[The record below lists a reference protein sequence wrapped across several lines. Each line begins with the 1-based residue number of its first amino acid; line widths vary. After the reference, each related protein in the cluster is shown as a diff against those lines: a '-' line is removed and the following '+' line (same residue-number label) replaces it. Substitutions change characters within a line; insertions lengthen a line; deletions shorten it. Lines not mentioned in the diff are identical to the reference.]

1 MSDNNLKRKITFN
14 NKEDSVI
21 INSDS
26 KFVLTAENINEI
38 KSVVNNLSDELDRRL
53 RFNEVFKYA
62 KFNVPKTLT
71 DNCQY
76 IFEVELSDSPD
87 FNDPIVL
94 NSIDTFNKFNIFEN
108 GKWVAFTQDR
118 YININDVGK
127 SIQINLS
134 EIISDDFKSYYGRCR
149 WKNTNTSENQE
160 YKGFSLGVFEYNDE
174 KFDNN
179 YITDF
184 FIEGKTSVNEKET
197 ERYEAYYL
205 TNDGRKVKVTSAVT
219 FSTLNNVCQISSNE
233 LSIPALHE
241 NKCEI
246 IKAEYVHSSIKLT
259 AFLNISINPIIL
271 EKLKIEGDID
281 LIKNQ
286 EEKSFLV
293 KAIYSDGSI
302 KSVTTKC
309 EKTLSLGSCKLSSN
323 KIIGSGNFDEFG
335 SLIITYVDDDF
346 SNETLTITKYIK
358 YEIDKYESLILDFP
372 ETITGME
379 TSNLTYSVKLKF
391 ANSNKIV
398 DVTNNAKISLIN
410 CKEFECKNGVIT
422 VFKDKFTSEKIVT
435 GIVEYTDNNCD
446 YNTISKTFNITI
458 YPKYIVK
465 IEARIYNDKLSE
477 INETFE
483 KERIFYKVFGIYND
497 GTSEELNLN
506 NINIEFISSSNLE
519 LFKNSGMINL
529 KSYEFPEIILINF
542 SYEEDGKK
550 YDTSKIFNVIPIK
563 LVLIQKSLSN
573 NTINPDTKVTFEFEA
588 KYSDNT
594 LKNINDKTKI
604 ELAAGNPNL
613 IKEIEKNSITFN
625 APLTREESLTLMAT
639 YFDDDFISENKSIF
653 FVVNVIKD

>member
-38 KSVVNNLSDELDRRL
+38 KDVVNNLSDELDRRL

-76 IFEVELSDSPD
+76 IFEVELSDNPD

-108 GKWVAFTQDR
+108 EKWVVFTSNR

-149 WKNTNTSENQE
+149 WKNINTLENQE
-160 YKGFSLGVFEYNDE
+160 YQGFSLGVFEYNDE

-179 YITDF
+179 YITNF

-205 TNDGRKVKVTSAVT
+205 TNDGRKVKVTNVVT

-233 LSIPALHE
+233 LSIPALHS

-271 EKLKIEGDID
+271 ENLKIEGDID
-281 LIKNQ
+281 LIKNK

-302 KSVTTKC
+302 KSITTKC
-309 EKTLSLGSCKLSSN
+309 EKTLSLGSCKLSNN

-346 SNETLTITKYIK
+346 SNETLTITKYIR

-379 TSNLTYSVKLKF
+379 TSNLTYNIKLKL
-391 ANSNKIV
+391 ANSNKII
-398 DVTNNAKISLIN
+398 DDFYQGMTSLKISK
-410 CKEFECKNGVIT
+410 KE
-422 VFKDKFTSEKIVT
+422 
-435 GIVEYTDNNCD
+435 
-446 YNTISKTFNITI
+446 
-458 YPKYIVK
+458 
-465 IEARIYNDKLSE
+465 A
-477 INETFE
+477 
-483 KERIFYKVFGIYND
+483 
-497 GTSEELNLN
+497 
-506 NINIEFISSSNLE
+506 
-519 LFKNSGMINL
+519 
-529 KSYEFPEIILINF
+529 
-542 SYEEDGKK
+542 
-550 YDTSKIFNVIPIK
+550 
-563 LVLIQKSLSN
+563 
-573 NTINPDTKVTFEFEA
+573 
-588 KYSDNT
+588 
-594 LKNINDKTKI
+594 I
-604 ELAAGNPNL
+604 ELLNERNL
-613 IKEIEKNSITFN
+613 CFKRKV
-625 APLTREESLTLMAT
+625 R
-639 YFDDDFISENKSIF
+639 
-653 FVVNVIKD
+653 